1 MTFNSFAITEGLS
14 SHEYARASGV
24 TERVFQIFSDT
35 SLSDDEKLG
44 SILHLSLKHF
54 DVELAIVSSIT
65 GPSYT
70 VSRMASTGP
79 TGVCVG
85 DVLPVSETPANRY
98 LDQHNSFAFN
108 GLPMGEALP
117 VLGKSKVEVHRYIS
131 AVVNTSNGP
140 FGTVCFASQER
151 SDTEFTDDD
160 LAFVAQVA
168 GWLGYLLGT
177 SEQLELM
184 DAQNAHYQSLFESV
198 PAIMF
203 LCDADGLIISA
214 SNHFAQQIGLDSD
227 LVPGK
232 MCLKFFHENDRKR
245 VQGAIAHGVGDHIP
259 AQLLTIDQSMLE
271 VELNLRIKPIGAMQ
285 NVRMVIASDV
295 SARNE
300 AFRAAEE
307 KNRLLEVANESL
319 NQFAAVASHDLQ
331 EPLRKIQQF
340 SHFIEED
347 LAATLSDENRYHLKV
362 ITDSTERMSKMITD
376 LLYYSR
382 TSASKPDMGLVDLNR
397 LFASIENEL
406 DLATKEVGGS
416 IRRKSLPTVSGNEPL
431 LRQLF
436 SNLLSNALKYR
447 SPLRKPEVDIEWVN
461 SADVRQIVIRDNG
474 IGFDSAY
481 ADEMFELFSR
491 LNNSSDY
498 KGTGIGLAICATV
511 CEKHGWRIEAT
522 GELNEGAVFTL
533 SLPTPDLEELEAL
546 ERPQ

>member
-1 MTFNSFAITEGLS
+1 MTSIGFAITEGLS
-14 SHEYARASGV
+14 TGVETKASGIA
-24 TERVFQIFSDT
+24 ERVFRIFSDT

-44 SILHLSLKHF
+44 SILHLSLQHF
-54 DVELAIVSSIT
+54 ELELAVVGSIT

-85 DVLPVSETPANRY
+85 DVLPVSETPASRY
-98 LDQHNSFAFN
+98 LDHQSSFAFN
-108 GLPMGEALP
+108 GLPDGETPP
-117 VLGKSKVEVHRYIS
+117 VLGKSKVDVRRYIS

-140 FGTVCFASQER
+140 FGTVCFASHKR
-151 SDTEFTDDD
+151 SEAEFTDED
-160 LAFVAQVA
+160 LVFVSQVA

-177 SEQLELM
+177 CEQLELM

-203 LCDADGLIISA
+203 LCDSDGLIISA
-214 SNHFAQQIGLDSD
+214 SNHFAEQVGLDSD

-232 MCLKFFHENDRKR
+232 MCLKFFHANDRTR
-245 VQGAIAHGVGDHIP
+245 VQRAIAHGVGDHIP
-259 AQLLTIDQSMLE
+259 AQLLTLDQSVLE
-271 VELNLRIKPIGAMQ
+271 VELNLRIKPIGTMQ

-300 AFRAAEE
+300 AFRAANE

-331 EPLRKIQQF
+331 EPLLKIQQF
-340 SHFIEED
+340 THFLEED
-347 LAATLSDENRYHLKV
+347 LATTLTEDNRYHLKV
-362 ITDSTERMSKMITD
+362 ITDSTERMSKMIID

-382 TSASKPDMGLVDLNR
+382 TSASNADMGLVDLNS

-406 DLATKEVGGS
+406 DMKVKEVGGA
-416 IRRKSLPTVSGNEPL
+416 IRRGSLPNVSGNEPL

-436 SNLLSNALKYR
+436 TNLLSNALKYR
-447 SPLRKPEVDIEWVN
+447 SPERKPQIDIEWVN
-461 SADVRQIVIRDNG
+461 SSEARQIVVRDNG

-491 LNNSSDY
+491 LNNSTDY

-511 CEKHGWRIEAT
+511 CEKHGWGIEAT
-522 GELNEGAVFTL
+522 GELNKGAVFTL
-533 SLPTPDLEELEAL
+533 SLPTPELEDLEVHEPRE
-546 ERPQ
+546 